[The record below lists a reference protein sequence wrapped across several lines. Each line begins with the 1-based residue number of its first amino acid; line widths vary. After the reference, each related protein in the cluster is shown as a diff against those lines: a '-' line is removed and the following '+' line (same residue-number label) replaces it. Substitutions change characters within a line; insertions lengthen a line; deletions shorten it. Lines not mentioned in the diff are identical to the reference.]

1 MDIITSVQAELL
13 RAAATLVAK
22 KDFHHLLYIGDL
34 PLPEDL
40 VKGKSHARRKLV
52 QAVTSDAQRQVLE
65 AMGIPTLSLPS
76 YDLARP
82 ERFKIALVGGI
93 AKQIFRDGETV
104 VGIIGKGP
112 LSYPDTLYV
121 VAIGEDDDSV
131 DTGFGVIGTDRI
143 PSAILES
150 VIDLAVDIA
159 RDGWEGRPLGT
170 LIVLGDT
177 PAVMEKSR
185 QLTLNPFQ
193 GYSESEKNILNPD
206 VRDAIKNFAVLD
218 GAFVIRED
226 GVVLAAGR
234 YLKFDEAAE
243 FEIPLGLGARHMA
256 AAGISKVT
264 DAIAIVVS
272 ETSGIARVFQNGVC
286 TLELNPEHRNRRSTD
301 ELMMGVAAAVEQVT
315 ADAADSAAESS
326 DDDGDGSKSAGNK
339 DGARDGKPKD
349 AGVKPKDASA
359 KPRESGGK
367 GKKGKDAKSAS

>member
-1 MDIITSVQAELL
+1 M
-13 RAAATLVAK
+13 
-22 KDFHHLLYIGDL
+22 
-34 PLPEDL
+34 
-40 VKGKSHARRKLV
+40 